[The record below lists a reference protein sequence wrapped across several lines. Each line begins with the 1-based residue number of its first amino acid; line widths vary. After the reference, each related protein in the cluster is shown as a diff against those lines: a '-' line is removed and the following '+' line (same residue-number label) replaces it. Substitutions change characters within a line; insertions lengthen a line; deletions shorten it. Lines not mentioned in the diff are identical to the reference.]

1 MQLDNGFTLRVSAA
15 VETTGWIHVQKGRRD
30 RGSVGGWQL
39 GFGQPR
45 GGADAPWGLK
55 AKSRR
60 RQGFWGICC
69 PPSPPRQFV
78 APS

>member
-15 VETTGWIHVQKGRRD
+15 VETTGWIHVQKGRYD
-30 RGSVGGWQL
+30 RESVGGWQL

-45 GGADAPWGLK
+45 GGADAPWGSGKMAPQAMLF
-55 AKSRR
+55 
-60 RQGFWGICC
+60 GDLL
-69 PPSPPRQFV
+69 PPARQFV